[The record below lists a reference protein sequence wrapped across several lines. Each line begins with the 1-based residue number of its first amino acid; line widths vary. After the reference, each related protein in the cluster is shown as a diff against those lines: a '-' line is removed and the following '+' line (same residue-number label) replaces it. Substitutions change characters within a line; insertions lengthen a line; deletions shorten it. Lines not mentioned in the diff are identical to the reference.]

1 MAGQMAAL
9 KLSQRLGVFYGW
21 IVVGGLV
28 MISTVAS
35 GTGQYT
41 FGVFVKPFMEEFLA
55 SRAAVSAT
63 VSIYWIGMGLSGPFM
78 GRLMDAYGPRKII
91 LLAGVLNTI
100 TLVFLS
106 LSTALW
112 HVYALYAMKSLAH
125 SAIATVGIGALVSRW
140 FFEKRGM
147 AMGFGVTS
155 FGLGGLLLIPLTG
168 YLIPQIGWRMVY
180 LTLAVMVIVVTLPI
194 ATFVLKN
201 TPEEMGLF
209 PDGKNDP
216 IAPKAQLAVTPLSQS
231 SQLEGSALH
240 RAVRTAS
247 FWFLA
252 VAFFLVGM
260 SVFGTMTH
268 QIPYLTDMGISV
280 EAAAVALGFTAGM
293 GILGK
298 LVWGYLS
305 DRLQVRYVAM
315 LCFSIQALGVLILM
329 QATGLAMV
337 WVYVVVFGFA
347 MGGLAVMMGVLPM
360 SVFHS
365 KSIAPILG
373 AIALAMSF
381 GAALGPFVAGYIFD
395 LLGNYTL
402 SFMIFLVAYALA
414 VTATYAARPRKT

>member
-1 MAGQMAAL
+1 MGGQVGAV

-240 RAVRTAS
+240 RALRTAS

-260 SVFGTMTH
+260 SVFGTM
-268 QIPYLTDMGISV
+268 
-280 EAAAVALGFTAGM
+280 
-293 GILGK
+293 
-298 LVWGYLS
+298 
-305 DRLQVRYVAM
+305 
-315 LCFSIQALGVLILM
+315 
-329 QATGLAMV
+329 
-337 WVYVVVFGFA
+337 
-347 MGGLAVMMGVLPM
+347 
-360 SVFHS
+360 
-365 KSIAPILG
+365 AP
-373 AIALAMSF
+373 
-381 GAALGPFVAGYIFD
+381 
-395 LLGNYTL
+395 
-402 SFMIFLVAYALA
+402 
-414 VTATYAARPRKT
+414 